1 MDDDAA
7 DNTAEQWRRLFTVEE
22 ANALLP
28 TLIPVLETLRQQ
40 KRELDEARLALT
52 RLTPAMRGNGHG
64 ATAVEL
70 ERRFRDL
77 ANEITTQVRAIL
89 AQGVEV
95 KDLDQGLIDFPSP
108 RGDRVVYL
116 CWRLGEGALA
126 WWHELDGGFA
136 GREPL

>member
-1 MDDDAA
+1 VDGETDGGG
-7 DNTAEQWRRLFTVEE
+7 EQWRRLFTVEE

-28 TLIPVLETLRQQ
+28 SLIPMLETLRRQ
-40 KRELDEARLALT
+40 KAELDEARLALA

-64 ATAVEL
+64 AAAVEL

-77 ANEITTQVRAIL
+77 ANEITLGVRSIL

-116 CWRLGEGALA
+116 CWRLGEGQIA

-136 GREPL
+136 GRQPL